1 MSATGEEILSQA
13 SNTENGNS
21 VELFVSAE
29 SPIEDNTVTE
39 DQEDECEI
47 VEDCWG
53 VPKHQMGSFDPDFSR
68 NDIYMFSAGNTLNE
82 NLIFQGNLESCPD
95 YASNANRQ
103 EKFSYETLENSSP
116 LPPKIVDE
124 VWKIPQEY
132 SPEPEELPDAFHKS
146 NETQPTETQPAQLT
160 PPKSPA
166 SPADAAPSLP
176 SSSPPLMPNTDSSNY
191 FKFFTPMQFT
201 PQVKATTRS
210 INFTPFADKKKDF
223 LKSTLDMDLNLEAS
237 TENFLL
243 THLSQVKEKTCDLLE
258 GKKEHATA
266 SVIKNEATEEADF
279 VDEHP
284 ETGNDVLMFDIG
296 LIGHPSRFP
305 NSSIIFNEEKVEKEA
320 KYFGDMGSSQ
330 ETSQES
336 TENSS
341 SRELGEIFNNSSA
354 IEDTGDSDDDEF
366 ADCENN
372 NILVDVNEHAPLQPL
387 QIIIDETAT
396 DFLGSICDD
405 KSFNVA
411 AISPRES
418 GAAESISQNFF
429 DFTNDMLANDYTLIE
444 THAKSGKRRVSKGED
459 ILEKINEEPV
469 AEEAPWA
476 LPKDDAT
483 TLDAIDEQPVLFT
496 VDWSHLSKDDE
507 KTKEEEC
514 HEAESGEIDG
524 K

>member
-1 MSATGEEILSQA
+1 MSVTEEAIVSPTA
-13 SNTENGNS
+13 FNEENGNS
-21 VELFVSAE
+21 VELISAE
-29 SPIEDNTVTE
+29 SPIEDSTMPE
-39 DQEDECEI
+39 YQDECDVI
-47 VEDCWG
+47 EDCWG
-53 VPKHQMGSFDPDFSR
+53 VPKLHMGSFDPDFSR

-82 NLIFQGNLESCPD
+82 NLIFQGNLESCPVD
-95 YASNANRQ
+95 ASNANRH

-124 VWKIPQEY
+124 VWKIPQEDIRK
-132 SPEPEELPDAFHKS
+132 SPDAYHKS
-146 NETQPTETQPAQLT
+146 DETQPAQLT
-160 PPKSPA
+160 RPDSP
-166 SPADAAPSLP
+166 PADAAPSLP
-176 SSSPPLMPNTDSSNY
+176 STSPPLVPNTDSSNY

-223 LKSTLDMDLNLEAS
+223 LKSTLDTDLNLETS

-243 THLSQVKEKTCDLLE
+243 TPLSQVEEKTCEFFE
-258 GKKEHATA
+258 GKKEHATT
-266 SVIKNEATEEADF
+266 SDIQNEATEE
-279 VDEHP
+279 VDDEA
-284 ETGNDVLMFDIG
+284 GRDVLMFDIG
-296 LIGHPSRFP
+296 LIGHPTRLP
-305 NSSIIFNEEKVEKEA
+305 NFNEEKVQEKE
-320 KYFGDMGSSQ
+320 KGDMRSNQ

-341 SRELGEIFNNSSA
+341 SRELGEIFDNNSSA
-354 IEDTGDSDDDEF
+354 LEDNVDSDDDEF

-372 NILVDVNEHAPLQPL
+372 NILVDVSESTALQPL
-387 QIIIDETAT
+387 QIIVDETAT

-483 TLDAIDEQPVLFT
+483 THDGAVGEQPVLFT
-496 VDWSHLSKDDE
+496 VDWNCLSEEEE
-507 KTKEEEC
+507 KAKEEER
-514 HEAESGEIDG
+514 EETESGDIDG